1 MLLSFNKQAPSAI
14 SPSYQ
19 PVTLYGEDKS
29 RQLKLKLLCAV
40 PRLPSF
46 CVSPDLSLSPALGW
60 SGSDCLCQEQK
71 PGVILETASQTQ
83 KHLT

>member
-1 MLLSFNKQAPSAI
+1 MCSAETSFFLCI
-14 SPSYQ
+14 SRS
-19 PVTLYGEDKS
+19 
-29 RQLKLKLLCAV
+29 
-40 PRLPSF
+40 
-46 CVSPDLSLSPALGW
+46 LSLSLALGW